1 MNEQIIDKSKVIIRE
16 PQIYVGGIYCKTKK
30 EQQLYKISGAI
41 ATVCGVVGALGL
53 VALTSYFYFL

>member
-1 MNEQIIDKSKVIIRE
+1 MKEPIIDKSKVIIRE
-16 PQIYVGGIYCKTKK
+16 PQIYVGGVYCKTKK
-30 EQQLYKISGAI
+30 EQRLYKILGAI

>member
-1 MNEQIIDKSKVIIRE
+1 MKEPIIDKSKVIIKE
-16 PQIYVGGIYCKTKK
+16 PLIYVGGVYCKTKK
-30 EQQLYKISGAI
+30 EQRLYKILGAI